1 MQTEPQEPKSLA
13 SPRAIAAANAARA
26 KPQKR
31 RPPENPLHQK
41 ATTVSQKP
49 PSGTPPKS
57 TALEALGNIL
67 DLPGSSARDLLAG
80 KNPLDQW
87 LTPTTSA
94 NRTTGRELLRQHKL
108 VGNKD
113 NWGNAI
119 GGFAAEVLLDP
130 TSYLGIGVLSK
141 GGKALSKAGLLR
153 GSFDNLTESTTKTV
167 RNVIEEADD
176 VEKAKEAFRLAGGTE
191 QMLDQPL
198 KSVLSFAG
206 HDIAKPLGPAIDK
219 AVDAISSTAPM
230 RHLRAAFDTRVMNTV
245 TKSAQEIAEHRKAAL
260 DETVAELGYRF
271 APAVRNN
278 DIAVAKSL
286 LDDVIKDAESS
297 GLEMS
302 RFTGHLDAKD
312 VSQALQHSEHLTKAS
327 AMAHASYELLGT
339 AAKADGSGVTL
350 NDALKRLGL
359 DTDAARASVS
369 DWAGGRPI
377 ESLSID
383 NALLDDAGRF
393 VRPFTDPEAIGGIRK
408 AVERFNRLWKS
419 HITLPFPSFHS
430 RNLFGGQFQNLILGA
445 NRPHQLSKDLAIAY
459 RMRQGKLPKH
469 LAIQIPEY
477 KNLGLS
483 DAESASKLQD
493 ELFAH
498 NVTGD
503 WQSAIDVSKKS
514 PDAASRMPGA
524 NPLLQAARPTL
535 KQSMNPMDIE
545 RFFPTRIGG
554 NVASFVEDI
563 NRITGYIGLRKQGYV
578 PAEAAHRI
586 KTLQA
591 DYSDATQWE
600 RKYGRNVIPF
610 YMFSKKMLELT
621 AQELA
626 QHPGGALAQTIKA
639 SAKSDSDPTKPH
651 WMKGDTS
658 LPLGGKHYSGFGLM
672 HQDAVNLLG
681 AATQGN
687 IKELSRNVGSRI
699 NPLLKFPIEQ
709 AVQKDIYSGR
719 PLDTF
724 KTTEQLTGVPIGPSA
739 EHLLRNSPATRYL
752 NEARKLQAKKENALI
767 NLATG
772 IKSNS

>member
-1 MQTEPQEPKSLA
+1 M
-13 SPRAIAAANAARA
+13 
-26 KPQKR
+26 
-31 RPPENPLHQK
+31 
-41 ATTVSQKP
+41 
-49 PSGTPPKS
+49 PPKPS
-57 TALEALGNIL
+57 ALEALGNIL

-80 KNPLDQW
+80 KNPVDQW
-87 LTPTTSA
+87 LSPTRSE
-94 NRTTGRELLRQHKL
+94 NRTSGRDLLRQYGLASRKE
-108 VGNKD
+108 D
-113 NWGNAI
+113 TWGNAI
-119 GGFAAEVLLDP
+119 AGFGAEVLLDP
-130 TSYLGIGVLSK
+130 TTYMGVGILSK
-141 GGKALSKAGLLR
+141 GGKALSKAGLLK

-167 RNVIEEADD
+167 RNVLEESDNI
-176 VEKAKEAFRLAGGTE
+176 EKAKEAFRLAGGTDA
-191 QMLDQPL
+191 MLDQPL
-198 KSVLSFAG
+198 KSVVSFAG
-206 HDIAKPLGPAIDK
+206 HDIAKPLAPAIDK

-230 RHLRAAFDTRVMNTV
+230 RHLRAAFDTRVMNAV
-245 TKSAQEIAEHRKAAL
+245 TQSAQDIAEHRKLAL
-260 DETVAELGYRF
+260 DETIADLGSRF
-271 APAVRNN
+271 APAVRTN
-278 DIAVAKSL
+278 DLTSAKSL
-286 LDDVIKDAESS
+286 LNDVVKDAESS

-302 RFTGHLDAKD
+302 RFTKHLDAKD
-312 VSQALQHSEHLTKAS
+312 VSQALQHSEHLTKAA

-339 AAKADGSGVTL
+339 AAKADGSGVPL

-383 NALLDDAGRF
+383 IALLDDAGRF

-419 HITLPFPSFHS
+419 HITLPFPSFHA

-563 NRITGYIGLRKQGYV
+563 NRITGYIGLRKQGYA

-658 LPLGGKHYSGFGLM
+658 LPLGGKNYAGSEHYAGFGLM

-709 AVQKDIYSGR
+709 AANKDIYSGR

-724 KTTEQLTGVPIGPSA
+724 KTTEQLTGVPIGPTA